1 MAGQAKKLVDLL
13 VAEKAKGNRDIENFI
28 RVKLSMKGIPVSTL
42 TESSADDPV
51 VINKI
56 KDVLKEFGVNAG

>member
-1 MAGQAKKLVDLL
+1 MAGQAKKLIDLL
-13 VAEKAKGNRDIENFI
+13 VSEKAKGNRDIENFI
-28 RVKLSMKGIPVSTL
+28 RVKLSMKGIPVNTL
-42 TESSADDPV
+42 NESSADDPA

>member
-1 MAGQAKKLVDLL
+1 MAGQAKKLIDLL
-13 VAEKAKGNRDIENFI
+13 VSEKAKGNRDIENFI
-28 RVKLSMKGIPVSTL
+28 RVKLSMKGIPVNTL
-42 TESSADDPV
+42 TESSIDDLV

>member
-1 MAGQAKKLVDLL
+1 MAGQAKKLIDLL
-13 VAEKAKGNRDIENFI
+13 VSQKAKGNRDIENFI
-28 RVKLSMKGIPVSTL
+28 RVKLSMKGIPVNTL
-42 TESSADDPV
+42 TESSADDPA

>member
-1 MAGQAKKLVDLL
+1 LIS
-13 VAEKAKGNRDIENFI
+13 EKSKGNRDIENFI
-28 RVKLSMKGIPVSTL
+28 RVKLSMKGIPVNTL
-42 TESSADDPV
+42 TESSADDPA

>member
-1 MAGQAKKLVDLL
+1 MAGQAKKLIDLL
-13 VAEKAKGNRDIENFI
+13 VSEKAKGNRDIENFI
-28 RVKLSMKGIPVSTL
+28 RVKLSMKGIPVNNL
-42 TESSADDPV
+42 TESSTDDPA

>member
-13 VAEKAKGNRDIENFI
+13 VSEKAKGNRDIENFI
-28 RVKLSMKGIPVSTL
+28 RVKLSMKGIPVNTL
-42 TESSADDPV
+42 TESSADDPA

>member
-1 MAGQAKKLVDLL
+1 MAGQAKKLIDLL

-28 RVKLSMKGIPVSTL
+28 RVKLSMKGIPVNSL
-42 TESSADDPV
+42 TESTADDPV

>member
-13 VAEKAKGNRDIENFI
+13 VSEKAKGNKDIENFI
-28 RVKLSMKGIPVSTL
+28 RVKLSMKGIPISTL
-42 TESSADDPV
+42 TESQADDPV

-56 KDVLKEFGVNAG
+56 KDVLKEFGVQAG

>member
-13 VAEKAKGNRDIENFI
+13 VSEKAKGNKDIENFI
-28 RVKLSMKGIPVSTL
+28 RVKLSMKGISVSTL
-42 TESSADDPV
+42 TESQADDPV

-56 KDVLKEFGVNAG
+56 KDVLKEFGVKAE

>member
-1 MAGQAKKLVDLL
+1 MAGQAKKLIDLL
-13 VAEKAKGNRDIENFI
+13 VSEKAKGNRDIENFI
-28 RVKLSMKGIPVSTL
+28 RVKLSMKGIPVNTL
-42 TESSADDPV
+42 TESSADDPA